1 MRLSLLEN
9 SWTLTGV
16 YPLAERHFPGI
27 VFISILAEKK
37 FANNTDKNSKT
48 TCTQI
53 YNLYIKYIYMQPWA
67 NTTNQFLFDQTLH
80 WAGQWTNWKRQNGQY
95 GQHGSL
101 LFQFWPTAPLPTY
114 LPFKSSDLVYAFF
127 IPANKLGSLLGFVW
141 APWLWV
147 CFLFLARGTG
157 TDTDCFWAICPTWLQ
172 SRRPLFTCTRH
183 FNRVG
188 SGSDWAGL
196 GQTVKAKRN
205 QVVQGQVGWRR
216 GRFLVETLRLKRSSA
231 TKE

>member
-147 CFLFLARGTG
+147 CFF
-157 TDTDCFWAICPTWLQ
+157 CFWPVALALTLIASEPYARLDCSQDGHYSLALATSTGSDPGRTGPGWA
-172 SRRPLFTCTRH
+172 RPLKPKGIRWFKDK
-183 FNRVG
+183 
-188 SGSDWAGL
+188 SGG
-196 GQTVKAKRN
+196 G
-205 QVVQGQVGWRR
+205 GEG
-216 GRFLVETLRLKRSSA
+216 FSS
-231 TKE
+231 KLYG